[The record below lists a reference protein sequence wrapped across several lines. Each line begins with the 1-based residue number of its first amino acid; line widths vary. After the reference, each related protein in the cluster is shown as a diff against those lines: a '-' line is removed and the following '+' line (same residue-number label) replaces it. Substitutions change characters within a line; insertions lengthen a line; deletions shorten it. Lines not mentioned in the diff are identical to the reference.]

1 MAGPPGPKSSVNRA
15 PATDAPV
22 GTENWGSERCLCQH
36 PGRDKIHTP
45 NTLHR
50 LTGQTGRSGREAA
63 MPFTLVFPEL
73 HGAHLQTQHW
83 AKPLCGC
90 CTLTPP
96 LAFEGHYQGAHCPR
110 PAAIKLDTRSLRRG
124 SPCRERLCLPL
135 PDPATRRT
143 PAPCGL
149 RALSENTKHQTFFSL
164 PNERR
169 NKWSK
174 G

>member
-1 MAGPPGPKSSVNRA
+1 MPASRQGQNPHPKHTPQTHWRDRQERKGSSHALHAGLPRATWGPPA
-15 PATDAPV
+15 DPALGETPV
-22 GTENWGSERCLCQH
+22 RVLY
-36 PGRDKIHTP
+36 P
-45 NTLHR
+45 N
-50 LTGQTGRSGREAA
+50 
-63 MPFTLVFPEL
+63 
-73 HGAHLQTQHW
+73 
-83 AKPLCGC
+83 
-90 CTLTPP
+90 PP

-110 PAAIKLDTRSLRRG
+110 PAYIKLDTRSLRRG
-124 SPCRERLCLPL
+124 SPCREHLCLPL

-169 NKWSK
+169 NKWPK